1 MVTTDTASTETRERG
16 RSLPTQAERF
26 AAGKALRKKAPRSSH
41 GEWTPDPER
50 PDPLSILEESNR
62 GRLEN
67 LVPIRYGRMSLS
79 PFAFLRGSAA
89 VMASDLAKTPVSG
102 IQAQLCGDAHLSNFG
117 VYASPERRQVF
128 DVNDFDETHAGPWE
142 WDVKRLAASVVVA
155 ARHNGYSVGESRQA
169 VMKCVASYRTSMQRF
184 ATMHHLDVWYFHIK
198 VESTLRLARG
208 KERKLIE
215 KWSARASKRTRIDT
229 FPKLAEVVNGEYR
242 IKEDPPLIVHYQDL
256 LESEAWTASVLDYLA
271 SLSEERRM
279 IINRYTEVDIAR
291 KVVGVGS
298 VGTRCTIALFLGG
311 GEGDD
316 PLFMQIKEAG
326 PSVLEPYVGVSPYPN
341 HGQRVVHGQRLMQ
354 AVSDVLLGWSTHDGR
369 DFYVRQLRDMKWSA
383 EVEMMNP
390 SIFTSYVE
398 LCAATLARA
407 HARTSDAA
415 QISGYMGNKDLFDR
429 TIASFAES
437 YADQTERDHAALVA
451 AMQEGRI
458 QAQTGV

>member
-155 ARHNGYSVGESRQA
+155 ARHNGFSARESRGARCQST
-169 VMKCVASYRTSMQRF
+169 VRVRTAEPISVNGRIV
-184 ATMHHLDVWYFHIK
+184 LR
-198 VESTLRLARG
+198 TLETIRPPQ
-208 KERKLIE
+208 ERRV
-215 KWSARASKRTRIDT
+215 ARATTAVIRRTLT
-229 FPKLAEVVNGEYR
+229 
-242 IKEDPPLIVHYQDL
+242 
-256 LESEAWTASVLDYLA
+256 
-271 SLSEERRM
+271 M
-279 IINRYTEVDIAR
+279 
-291 KVVGVGS
+291 
-298 VGTRCTIALFLGG
+298 
-311 GEGDD
+311 
-316 PLFMQIKEAG
+316 
-326 PSVLEPYVGVSPYPN
+326 
-341 HGQRVVHGQRLMQ
+341 
-354 AVSDVLLGWSTHDGR
+354 
-369 DFYVRQLRDMKWSA
+369 
-383 EVEMMNP
+383 
-390 SIFTSYVE
+390 
-398 LCAATLARA
+398 
-407 HARTSDAA
+407 
-415 QISGYMGNKDLFDR
+415 
-429 TIASFAES
+429 
-437 YADQTERDHAALVA
+437 
-451 AMQEGRI
+451 
-458 QAQTGV
+458 